1 MASRISQMRNEMF
14 QQPTQQPLNNSIE
27 QVKYLMNTIQSSGNP
42 QAMMNS
48 LFGKNPQLA
57 ALAKQPNLKEI
68 AEQMARERGIDLN
81 QLIQQLQSAG

>member
-1 MASRISQMRNEMF
+1 MRNEMF

-57 ALAKQPNLKEI
+57 ALAKQPNLKSI

-81 QLIQQLQSAG
+81 VLINQLQGG